1 MNVATTNHFEFGIRA
16 FPTELLQYVQLREPL
31 LTRNFLGRELGLMCK
46 GAEIPGATFATA
58 QVKGNYMG
66 ITQKYAHTRIFTDTT
81 LTFMVDSQYRVMK
94 FFQLW
99 QEYIASGGEVS
110 RDKKAYYAR
119 MKYPDSYK
127 CSQMLLSKFDRDHFQ
142 KMDYTF
148 INAFPVNL
156 VPTAIDYGTNKVL
169 EIGVTFAYDRYV
181 VGSINSLDT
190 HSEQQDGTS
199 PYSTLNGNNNFI
211 NPYLFSGEIE
221 YASKVDL
228 KYADFKPN
236 YGAYSGDNT
245 GIQFD
250 WSNAPNVDFGYGTK

>member
-1 MNVATTNHFEFGIRA
+1 MFMNVATTNHFEYSIRA
-16 FPTELLQYVQLREPL
+16 FPTTLLQYVQQREPL
-31 LTRNFLGRELGLMCK
+31 LTTNFLTRELGLLCK

-119 MKYPDSYK
+119 MRYPDSYK
-127 CSQMLLSKFDRDHFQ
+127 SSQMVLSKFDRDHFQ

-156 VPTAIDYGTNKVL
+156 VPTSVDYGTNKVL

-181 VGSINSLDT
+181 VGTISSLDT
-190 HSEQQDGTS
+190 HSEQQDGNS
-199 PYSTLNGNNNFI
+199 PYSALNGSYGFT
-211 NPYLFSGEIE
+211 NPYVFSGDSE
-221 YASKVDL
+221 YSSNVDL
-228 KYADFKPN
+228 KYTDYKAN
-236 YGAYSGDNT
+236 YDLFNGKNSAIKFAYD
-245 GIQFD
+245 QD
-250 WSNAPNVDFGYGTK
+250 VDFGY